1 MTQEQINELRKLAQ
15 AATPGAWVVNDD
27 PLVNEGAPHLMTEDG
42 YAIADFWGNES
53 SLGLK
58 GNERNADY
66 IAAANPAAI
75 LELIQQRDELL
86 AHIPEWHCKTCNTI
100 HLPPNGFNLCC
111 PTPKCTGLLKPSSQ
125 AIRIVEAQRDELL
138 AALKAL
144 DRGCRDPRCIGVL
157 HGLDLA
163 RTAIAKAEG

>member
-1 MTQEQINELRKLAQ
+1 MNIEELKRLAE
-15 AATPGAWVVNDD
+15 AATPGPWSSHPN
-27 PLVNEGAPHLMTEDG
+27 G
-42 YAIADFWGNES
+42 YYGVHSNTGTICSTGEKIADA
-53 SLGLK
+53 L
-58 GNERNADY
+58 Y